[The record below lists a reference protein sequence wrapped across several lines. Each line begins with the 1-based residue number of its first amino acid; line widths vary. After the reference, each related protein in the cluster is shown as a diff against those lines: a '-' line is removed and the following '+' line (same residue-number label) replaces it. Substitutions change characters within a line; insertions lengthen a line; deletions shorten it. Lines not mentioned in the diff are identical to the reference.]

1 MHLEAPAEIEM
12 DINHL
17 QHQALSPTAAPSP
30 PALDRHPASR
40 SIDHDY
46 FAHLLNSPQGS
57 LELDLAPSPG
67 SVPRLS
73 AARPRSFFMR
83 TPSPIAN
90 DPNVNLQMLS
100 PFGGVDNLSYPDFW
114 SPPVFPSPP
123 AVGSQYSPGSQHS
136 ELVLSPPALPPSQ
149 SPIPPALRLSQAPT
163 PFQSSQHSRSSS
175 VSSGLANE
183 PIHFADP
190 IDDERFYRDLLDEH
204 LIALPPPRQ
213 CNNPGHA
220 SAEPAEDYYR
230 SSDDE
235 DEEELGPNPNG
246 SPPRANSPEPAVPA
260 AFDAGANPPAIDDPE
275 PNNPDEPDGPNDK
288 PFAAFAEPARLRN
301 IYIRTY
307 VPSVFAGATK
317 KDTHSTLENIRL
329 ALEDAADTGDL
340 PQHIQDV
347 LPKMAQTV
355 RSLRHRLGVD
365 TDDIL
370 QTYTLCTVCGKRY
383 SADFIK
389 NANTPDCP
397 RLIGDERCGN
407 PLFTETVL
415 KSGKR
420 IRKPVKSYP
429 CLSIKLALERLLAR
443 PGMKETM
450 RGWKQPG
457 HDDQGLQEPSTRQE
471 WLDLMPEDRCFGD
484 MHEAWGWRSQHA
496 RMTREYNF
504 QEGKYHDLEPED
516 GPVSLVSLPNGLG
529 LTIFFDG
536 VQAHEH
542 QKYEVQAVY
551 ITVNNI
557 PSHLRT
563 LIENIM
569 LVIVIPGP
577 NQPTAYEL
585 DQILEPLV
593 DELLELEQGVEMQ
606 VYDQNTRQMVR
617 ETVHARLSLGVL
629 DYIARLKLT
638 GHAGVASENHFCLY
652 CVKKLSQLSVR
663 DGYQN
668 IDLRNPS
675 THLQH
680 KHEWLRAQGNPIEQE
695 RLRKR
700 YGTIFTELDRL
711 PGCRQHSRAQ
721 VEFAQQLL
729 WRVNTSFV
737 DMNVPLPPTAHLLMH
752 VEEHIQKYG
761 SLYGTSTNAFERAN
775 KVLVNINNNGHGG
788 GCMEETMARGFLQR
802 ADFFRLIRHMQAIQ
816 NPTRDDTATIEVML
830 RAVRNAPEH
839 EVQRALLDQVLAER
853 IWFPSV
859 SAKVDLNDEE
869 HRPYT
874 QILFDYCA
882 AQLDGYAFYS
892 HVHHAGFRFGSDL
905 HYRGKS
911 SRYGYVREG
920 LDGRTPALMKMIY
933 EVHLVT
939 PNNNLEQKI
948 TCAIVQRFVPPEHR
962 PRFPWHHWYVIAH
975 QPTLQDPEAIPIDHL
990 VGVFALSDIIMA
1002 GRHYWLTFSMD
1013 HSEPEPLED

>member
-1 MHLEAPAEIEM
+1 
-12 DINHL
+12 
-17 QHQALSPTAAPSP
+17 
-30 PALDRHPASR
+30 
-40 SIDHDY
+40 
-46 FAHLLNSPQGS
+46 
-57 LELDLAPSPG
+57 
-67 SVPRLS
+67 
-73 AARPRSFFMR
+73 MR

-711 PGCRQHSRAQ
+711 PGWYAPTSCPIDGMHLFDLGMTRRIYKDIIFRPGLLEHRRGQPEAERPVAHFEDFINRTYFPSHCSRLPPKVAEAKGRVKAEQWRNLAHVLHVALFEAWRVGDVIPNTDLPEGAANSKIYANQNKMAKHLHAARCRVHADEGGAGEEPRLDDCRASRNPRDYYRVVLCYLVSRNILFSRQHSRAQ

-839 EVQRALLDQVLAER
+839 EVQRALLDQVLAGEV
-853 IWFPSV
+853 P
-859 SAKVDLNDEE
+859 
-869 HRPYT
+869 
-874 QILFDYCA
+874 
-882 AQLDGYAFYS
+882 
-892 HVHHAGFRFGSDL
+892 FRGQ
-905 HYRGKS
+905 GK
-911 SRYGYVREG
+911 
-920 LDGRTPALMKMIY
+920 
-933 EVHLVT
+933 
-939 PNNNLEQKI
+939 
-948 TCAIVQRFVPPEHR
+948 
-962 PRFPWHHWYVIAH
+962 
-975 QPTLQDPEAIPIDHL
+975 
-990 VGVFALSDIIMA
+990 
-1002 GRHYWLTFSMD
+1002 
-1013 HSEPEPLED
+1013 